1 MECNMTAILLSV
13 HESGTADRI
22 AVFFS
27 KEKGKVRVFCPGNR
41 RKNNRGGFLSLFSE
55 MDLQLRLIHGNY
67 QLIESQ
73 LIQSH
78 PKILEDLERLTYG
91 SIIAESVENFWP
103 EEESQEEVYLFLQ
116 QAFAMMGIRSPR
128 ITAGVAL
135 WKILELAGFAA
146 DFDHCMQCG
155 ESIEKGTLEAGEGGF
170 LGSCCGAGTSGYPV
184 NEDILT
190 IFRDFQKY
198 PWNGAEIQKSIRGQ
212 DLIEAEKI
220 LLTYLDY
227 YLEKPL
233 KSLQFLQKM
242 ERGKRNLLS

>member
-13 HESGTADRI
+13 RESGTADRI

-27 KEKGKVRVFCPGNR
+27 KERGKIKVFCPGSR
-41 RKNNRGGFLSLFSE
+41 RKNSRGGFLSLFSE
-55 MDLQLRLIHGNY
+55 MDLQLRVVQGNY
-67 QLIESQ
+67 QLMEMQ

-78 PKILEDLERLTYG
+78 PQILEDLERLTYG

-103 EEESQEEVYLFLQ
+103 EEECQAEVYYFLR
-116 QAFAMMGIRSPR
+116 QAFALLETRSPR
-128 ITAGVAL
+128 VIAGAAL

-146 DFDHCMQCG
+146 DFDHCIQCG
-155 ESIEKGTLEAGEGGF
+155 ESLEQGSLQADEGGV
-170 LGSCCGAGTSGYPV
+170 LGYCCTAGTSEHPV
-184 NEDILT
+184 SPAILN
-190 IFRDFQKY
+190 ILRDFQNY
-198 PWNGAEIQKSIRGQ
+198 LWDGAEVKKSIRGK

-227 YLEKPL
+227 HLEKPL

-242 ERGKRNLLS
+242 GMEKRNL